1 MVSCFIETDGQ
12 SLGQSKNIFVTITLL
27 LVTRKA
33 FRKRILNSKQI
44 LWYFGF
50 RTWHKLHTD
59 YKWILLFNL
68 MGQAGRLHVFPWRS
82 PPCFSS
88 NKAHWLAAFVSCH
101 LTPCRWTRR
110 LTLEVRQCCVQ
121 DVLLSLSLEHNHLV
135 TTNASLQESWD
146 IQVLFGAGPRFMLYD
161 QRAMQNIFTALN
173 LKLIIFA
180 TAIIHQVTQV
190 QHQSLQTLT
199 KLVRKWY
206 FFLPSWSVIFVGWF
220 HICSLIILCE
230 KSRFFAKLKLHI
242 LG

>member
-1 MVSCFIETDGQ
+1 M
-12 SLGQSKNIFVTITLL
+12 
-27 LVTRKA
+27 VTRKA

-88 NKAHWLAAFVSCH
+88 NKAHWLAAFVSCL

-110 LTLEVRQCCVQ
+110 LTLEVRQCCSRCF
-121 DVLLSLSLEHNHLV
+121 LLFV
-135 TTNASLQESWD
+135 TGAQPPSNYQCFVARILRYSSFVWSWSKVYALWSKGNAKYIS
-146 IQVLFGAGPRFMLYD
+146 
-161 QRAMQNIFTALN
+161 ALN

-180 TAIIHQVTQV
+180 TAIIHQPKCNIKACKPWQN
-190 QHQSLQTLT
+190 L
-199 KLVRKWY
+199 
-206 FFLPSWSVIFVGWF
+206 
-220 HICSLIILCE
+220 
-230 KSRFFAKLKLHI
+230 
-242 LG
+242 

>member
-1 MVSCFIETDGQ
+1 
-12 SLGQSKNIFVTITLL
+12 
-27 LVTRKA
+27 
-33 FRKRILNSKQI
+33 
-44 LWYFGF
+44 
-50 RTWHKLHTD
+50 
-59 YKWILLFNL
+59 

-88 NKAHWLAAFVSCH
+88 NKAHWLAAFVSCL

-110 LTLEVRQCCVQ
+110 LTLEVRQCCSRCF
-121 DVLLSLSLEHNHLV
+121 LLFV
-135 TTNASLQESWD
+135 TGAQPPSNYQCFVARILRYSSFVWSWSKVYALWSKGNAKYIS
-146 IQVLFGAGPRFMLYD
+146 
-161 QRAMQNIFTALN
+161 ALN